1 MLLNLVSST
10 LLFSRGP
17 NKYTRNWEDEE
28 AYTKPPAQPR
38 PKRVGGARNKP
49 HPEEFPP
56 LGESNFF
63 VLQIADLS
71 FFCQDST
78 NERSRTKSKSSDSNR
93 DQSQDYKENEVV
105 VNKR

>member
-38 PKRVGGARNKP
+38 PKRVGGTRNKP

-63 VLQIADLS
+63 VLQFAD

>member
-1 MLLNLVSST
+1 MYYFKVKVVLLNLVSST

-49 HPEEFPP
+49 HPEGGTEEFPP
-56 LGESNFF
+56 LSESSLFTFYRLLTF
-63 VLQIADLS
+63 VL
-71 FFCQDST
+71 
-78 NERSRTKSKSSDSNR
+78 SRFH
-93 DQSQDYKENEVV
+93 
-105 VNKR
+105 